1 MKHAITL
8 AALVAA
14 TLGAQASVISTQDAA
29 AVSAFQHGLTVE
41 TFENVPGRTPMT
53 ITNYLPGNAV
63 DADARVYDQIAG
75 VRWSVGGQVGVN
87 TPALFYL
94 DDGAS
99 GGAHS
104 GHVVLGPVSFDDSTE
119 FDHII
124 ELYFPTKV
132 AKVGFWLDP
141 TLSDVQ
147 VLALD
152 NNFAFTHDP
161 DENILESTVAKAGY
175 FTGFEHATADIA
187 SLKFQV
193 RAGSKGMTMDDF
205 SYGGSVSAV
214 PEPGSLAL
222 LLPGT
227 AALLISRRR
236 KAMRR

>member
-1 MKHAITL
+1 MKHAFTLTVL
-8 AALVAA
+8 AAAA
-14 TLGAQASVISTQDAA
+14 LGAQASVISTQDN
-29 AVSAFQHGLTVE
+29 AVVAAFQKGITVE
-41 TFENVPGRTPMT
+41 TFDHVPGRTPMT

-63 DADARVYDQIAG
+63 DADARIFDQIAG

-87 TPALFYL
+87 TPALFRL

-99 GGAHS
+99 GDAHS

-132 AKVGFWLDP
+132 AKVGFWLNP
-141 TLSDVQ
+141 SLSDVQ

-152 NNFAFTHDP
+152 NNFAFTHEP
-161 DENILESTVAKAGY
+161 DENVLDSTVAKAGY
-175 FTGFEHATADIA
+175 FTGFEHAAADIA

-193 RAGSKGMTMDDF
+193 RAGGKGMTIDDF
-205 SYGGSVSAV
+205 SFGGSVSSV

-222 LLPGT
+222 IAPGV
-227 AALLISRRR
+227 AALLIARGR
-236 KAMRR
+236 KAARR